1 MAIEF
6 KDYYAALGLK
16 KDASEK
22 EIRSAFRKLARQ
34 YHPDVNPGN
43 KEAEARFKELNEA
56 NEVLSDP
63 EKRTLYDQLGPKWRD
78 YEQYRSSGGDA
89 TPAEFLRATSGFA
102 GAGSR
107 GGAGGPRYEY
117 RSTNADDLRDLFGDG
132 DPFSDFFH
140 QSFGRGGAGRTG
152 AGAGGAFGRGGAPV
166 QMPGQDVEQQ
176 VDITLQEAIQG
187 TTRVLQYADEAGPRR
202 IEAKIPPGVREGAR
216 IRLSGQGAPGY
227 NGGPNGDLY
236 LVVRVAPHPLFEVK
250 EADVHVDIPVELHVC
265 LLGGEVTVPTP
276 KGTRLA
282 LKIPAETQNGRVFRL
297 NGQGLPPMRAGGKA
311 GDLYARAQVVLPTHL
326 SEEERRLI
334 ERLAELRGAKEA
346 VSNQ

>member
-1 MAIEF
+1 MAVEF

-16 KDASEK
+16 KGASEK

-43 KEAEARFKELNEA
+43 QEAEARFKELNEA

-63 EKRTLYDQLGPKWRD
+63 EKRALYDQLGPQWRE
-78 YEQYRSSGGDA
+78 YEQYRSGGGDA

-107 GGAGGPRYEY
+107 AGAGGPRYEY

-140 QSFGRGGAGRTG
+140 QSFGRGGAGRTS
-152 AGAGGAFGRGGAPV
+152 ASGAPV

-282 LKIPAETQNGRVFRL
+282 LRIPAETQNGRVFRL

-311 GDLYARAQVVLPTHL
+311 GDLYAKAQVVLPTHL
-326 SEEERRLI
+326 SEEERQLVA
-334 ERLAELRGAKEA
+334 RLAELRGVKEA
-346 VSNQ
+346 VSHQ